1 MDVCFAQSVPCIAF
15 AVIIKM
21 EMVLVCNKEKKKDLW
36 ILSVLE
42 NAFQPIHLRES
53 NALGNL
59 DCSPS
64 ALWAAHLFIGQ
75 EGDWS
80 I

>member
-1 MDVCFAQSVPCIAF
+1 MFVLHNLSLCIAF

-21 EMVLVCNKEKKKDLW
+21 EMVLVCNKEKEKKRFVN
-36 ILSVLE
+36 SQCVLE

-64 ALWAAHLFIGQ
+64 AL
-75 EGDWS
+75 
-80 I
+80 